1 MPKHPLIPPVCRLLA
16 GAIALTLAA
25 VPALAAPPAAA
36 GEPPGSGPFLSGYLD
51 QAHKTAEANR
61 YLVKADEL
69 VTPAANM
76 EPRMV
81 HCDQLAATVSKL
93 ADGGYCAPAIPA
105 QVLAQCPDVTL
116 PAASD
121 CKRPN
126 ILIFLVDDMGWSDF
140 GPYGGGVA
148 VGAATPSVDKI
159 ASRGLVLTSTYAQP
173 SCSPTR
179 ATIHTGQLPVHHGV
193 LSPPMYGAPGGLT
206 RESFPLPLILK
217 RQGYVTRGA
226 GKWHLGNGTDNLPSS
241 LGYDEFLGF
250 LNVSDMYSEW
260 RDHYYNPEVRWDG
273 ERTEFMQQNQ
283 FNHYLVL
290 DKAGKGC
297 ANLGEIVLPEEAA
310 VGNQGEEDWGFGGPC
325 KAPETPREKVSIGE
339 LDQIW
344 ADYSVKFIEDSKD
357 SDQPWFLYH
366 ATRGC
371 HFDNYPRE
379 DFQRAS
385 YARTVYGDCTVEIDE
400 VFGRLMSALE
410 ATGQDK
416 DTLVFFTS
424 DNGPEAEIPPHG
436 HTPFRGAK
444 GDTWE
449 GGMRVPGI
457 AYWPGMIEGGQ
468 RSDGLFDLADLYS
481 TAISL
486 AGFDYSTDQ
495 QEADRYLYGID
506 QSSFLLAE
514 GAQSNRR
521 SVLYWYLTNFAAVRM
536 DEFKAHKMTTVP
548 VGLDRG
554 NLGGFSGVNLPS
566 SYLLMFNLM
575 VDPQEQDNVMIR
587 HLWNNSLFGEEF
599 RRFYCVL
606 TQFEPYLPTK
616 QAQNILAD
624 DEIWLLEAN
633 SGFRENGCKQPS
645 S

>member
-1 MPKHPLIPPVCRLLA
+1 MPGHPESNSVFRD
-16 GAIALTLAA
+16 LAA
-25 VPALAAPPAAA
+25 VLLLTFVALPAAA
-36 GEPPGSGPFLSGYLD
+36 QVEEPLPGSGPFLDQYLERAREAAD
-51 QAHKTAEANR
+51 ANR
-61 YLVKADEL
+61 FLVKADEL
-69 VTPAANM
+69 VAPAANM

-81 HCDQLAATVSKL
+81 HCEQLAATARKL
-93 ADGGYCAPAIPA
+93 ADGGYCAPALPA
-105 QVLAQCPDVTL
+105 EVLAQCPDVEL
-116 PAASD
+116 PTGGAR
-121 CKRPN
+121 CQRPN

-148 VGAATPSVDKI
+148 VGAATPSVDQI

-206 RESFPLPLILK
+206 ASSLPLPMILK
-217 RQGYVTRGA
+217 QQGYVTRGA
-226 GKWHLGNGTDNLPSS
+226 GKWHLGNYTDNLPSS

-260 RDHYYNPEVRWDG
+260 RDHYYNPEVRWDA
-273 ERTEFMQQNQ
+273 ERTKYMQDNA

-290 DKAGKGC
+290 DSAAKGGC
-297 ANLGEIVLPEEAA
+297 ANLGEIVLPEEARA
-310 VGNQGEEDWGFGGPC
+310 GDRGEDDWGFTGPC
-325 KAPETPREKVSIGE
+325 EVPETPKKKVSIGE

-357 SDQPWFLYH
+357 SEQPWFLYH

-379 DFQRAS
+379 DFRRKS

-400 VFGRLMSALE
+400 VFGRLMATLE
-410 ATGQDK
+410 ATGQDR

-449 GGMRVPGI
+449 GGVRVPGI

-468 RSDGLFDLADLYS
+468 RSDGLFDLADLYA

-486 AGFDYSTDQ
+486 AGFDYSADSAQ
-495 QEADRYLYGID
+495 ADRYLYGID
-506 QSSFLLAE
+506 QSSFLLTE
-514 GAQSNRR
+514 GGQSNRR

-536 DEFKAHKMTTVP
+536 DEFKAHKMTTLP
-548 VGLDRG
+548 VGLDQG

-566 SYLLMFNLM
+566 SYMLMFNLM
-575 VDPQEQDNVMIR
+575 ADPREEDNVMVR
-587 HLWNNSLFGEEF
+587 HLWNNSLFGQEF

-616 QAQNILAD
+616 LAQNILAD

-633 SGFRENGCKQPS
+633 SEFREQGCPQTS
-645 S
+645 G